1 MKPEPI
7 TLCRRIFR
15 EKASKQTF
23 GINQNLVILPN
34 ISVPIAIGITATS
47 PTPIL
52 LSDSKISASTQD
64 LSSDINASVPIVISV
79 L

>member
-34 ISVPIAIGITATS
+34 ISVPI
-47 PTPIL
+47 
-52 LSDSKISASTQD
+52 D
-64 LSSDINASVPIVISV
+64 SV
-79 L
+79 LKNNKKSILF